1 YNNLGL
7 ALHGQDRYEEAIVQ
21 YQRAIALKPD
31 YAQAYYN
38 LGNSCVSQGK
48 PCEALLHFE
57 HATVLKGDFAL
68 AHWNLSLALLLS
80 GDLIPGWKK
89 YEWRWDINKQ
99 DKRNFPC
106 PLWDGEDISGRTI
119 LLHAEQGLGDAFQF
133 IRYAPLVAERGARVV
148 VECQSVLVQLLATVR
163 GITRVVDNAERLSGL
178 DMHAPL
184 LSLPNIFHTTLSS
197 IPAQIPYLTADHE
210 LVESWRDKIGTV
222 ERKLKVGLVW
232 AGNPSHQNDH
242 NRSCSLQAYAP
253 LARVPGVAFFSL
265 QKGPAAV
272 QLNDAPQG
280 LNLIDYTDELVSYSD
295 TAALLAN
302 LDLIISVDTSVVHLA
317 GAMGKVVWALLPF
330 APDWRW
336 LLDREDSPWYPTM
349 RLFRQP
355 QPGDWVSVMESV
367 RAAMLEFLRN

>member
-21 YQRAIALKPD
+21 YQRAIAFKPD

-57 HATVLKGDFAL
+57 HATALKGDFAL

-355 QPGDWVSVMESV
+355 QSGDWASVMESV